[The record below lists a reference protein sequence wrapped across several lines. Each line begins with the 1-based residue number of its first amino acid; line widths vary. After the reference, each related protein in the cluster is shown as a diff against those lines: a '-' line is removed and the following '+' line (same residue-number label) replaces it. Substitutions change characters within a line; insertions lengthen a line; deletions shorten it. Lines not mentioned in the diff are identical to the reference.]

1 MKEHLLSF
9 DKAKQFCDRNQM
21 DLDEGKAGGSQAME
35 ENTTPLEKEK
45 TKKGEEKTDMNGKEM
60 LNMSYKELQDRC
72 EKTKT
77 TMRAAEEIWKN
88 VKKDEDSSNQGELDD
103 EDLNQERLQGLKKMA
118 DIIGCNLQTI

>member
-1 MKEHLLSF
+1 
-9 DKAKQFCDRNQM
+9 
-21 DLDEGKAGGSQAME
+21 ME
-35 ENTTPLEKEK
+35 ENTKPLEKEK
-45 TKKGEEKTDMNGKEM
+45 TKRGEEKTDMNGKEM

-72 EKTKT
+72 DKAKTSMK
-77 TMRAAEEIWKN
+77 AAEEIWKN